1 MVTVVWNFRQNLRNL
16 SSFFFEHFLFIS
28 QTLSRKVLLFALKS
42 SIFSE
47 NFESF
52 QENAGLVVPWL
63 IGILTFIS
71 FEALG
76 LVYANVLKDQI
87 FGVSSQPE
95 WLVVDNFPVEINEN
109 PGSARTSQQL
119 FRCNKKFHHFY
130 DFFRQHFDVFGK
142 TELMFFLSRILLNVS
157 IKS

>member
-1 MVTVVWNFRQNLRNL
+1 MSVMVTVVWNLRQNLRNL

-28 QTLSRKVLLFALKS
+28 QTFSPKVLLFALKS
-42 SIFSE
+42 SIFSK

-87 FGVSSQPE
+87 FGVSFQPE
-95 WLVVDNFPVEINEN
+95 WLVVDNFSVEINEN
-109 PGSARTSQQL
+109 PGSARTPQQL
-119 FRCNKKFHHFY
+119 FRCNK
-130 DFFRQHFDVFGK
+130 
-142 TELMFFLSRILLNVS
+142 SS
-157 IKS
+157 IIFTISSDSTSMSSARRSWCSFCLEYC